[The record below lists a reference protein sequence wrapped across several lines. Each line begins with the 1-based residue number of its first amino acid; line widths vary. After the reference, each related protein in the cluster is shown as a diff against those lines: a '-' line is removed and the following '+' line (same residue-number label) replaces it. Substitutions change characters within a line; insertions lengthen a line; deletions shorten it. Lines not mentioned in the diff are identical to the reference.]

1 MQEEE
6 ILAQKV
12 HRFPVLY
19 GKREKGFEKRD
30 MVQNAWEGIAKNWN
44 FVENSNFIREIT
56 EAAVRSCS
64 GVNSEQNTHNEVL
77 LSKSYKP
84 AILILRTL
92 TQFFSCEVSFL
103 QNIYGRLLLELVWG
117 YYYRKITPEKII
129 SIYLIDLH
137 PFQCRVM

>member
-1 MQEEE
+1 MT
-6 ILAQKV
+6 
-12 HRFPVLY
+12 
-19 GKREKGFEKRD
+19 
-30 MVQNAWEGIAKNWN
+30 QNAWEEIAKNLN

-92 TQFFSCEVSFL
+92 THFFSCEVSFL
-103 QNIYGRLLLELVWG
+103 QNIYGRLLLELV
-117 YYYRKITPEKII
+117 
-129 SIYLIDLH
+129 
-137 PFQCRVM
+137 